1 MSEKRINII
10 IKAFNYL
17 DYQHKGKLLLNDI
30 NDYYNAKDHPF
41 VLNGKK
47 MKRKCYKNF

>member
-30 NDYYNAKDHPF
+30 NDFYNAKDHLF

-47 MKRKCYKNF
+47 MKRK